1 MASNP
6 DPGDGTMFRT
16 LASGADSP
24 PNCVFLADQDG
35 ISDKVLD
42 TPNFMVNSATAQVTF
57 RHAYNMEADATTDW
71 DGCVLEVSVNGGA
84 FVDILAA
91 GGTFVS
97 GAYNAVIFN
106 GASNP
111 LADRM
116 AWSRDSGGYVTTTV
130 NFPASLNGQTIKLRF
145 RMGTDEAA
153 AAPGWR
159 IDNFAFTGASC
170 GP

>member
-1 MASNP
+1 
-6 DPGDGTMFRT
+6 MFRT

-42 TPNFMVNSATAQVTF
+42 TPNFMVNSASAQVTF

-71 DGCVLEVSVNGGA
+71 DGCVLEVSINGGA
-84 FVDILAA
+84 FVDILDPTA

-97 GAYNAVIFN
+97 GDYNAVITDK
-106 GASNP
+106 ASNP
-111 LADRM
+111 LANRR
-116 AWSRDSGGYVTTTV
+116 AWSRDSGGYVTTTA
-130 NFPASLNGQTIKLRF
+130 NLGALNGQTIKLRF

-159 IDNFAFTGASC
+159 IDNFALTGASC